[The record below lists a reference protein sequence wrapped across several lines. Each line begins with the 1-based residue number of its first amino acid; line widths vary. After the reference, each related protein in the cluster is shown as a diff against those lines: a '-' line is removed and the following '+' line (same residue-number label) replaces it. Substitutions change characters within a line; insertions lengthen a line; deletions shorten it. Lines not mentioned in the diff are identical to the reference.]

1 MIDSIVPII
10 LIFLYITFMV
20 LLNHYKSM
28 NLKKKNINKELLKDN
43 PVYLL
48 YIYGNNKPN
57 KLLGNQCTLDRK
69 STKKRACNKY
79 SG

>member
-48 YIYGNNKPN
+48 YIYGNNMCYMLSAYWN
-57 KLLGNQCTLDRK
+57 GR
-69 STKKRACNKY
+69 
-79 SG
+79 